1 MPCSEFT
8 FSMLPD
14 LQYSLLYIFNKR
26 NTTSVSKSQHIL
38 QIIQSAV
45 VFPSQ
50 CSLKLFDWETSSLE
64 PELVS
69 GFRAGIHVS
78 TVCALCSQETCG
90 DLSHVK
96 LYLEPSLLEHQC
108 PLKWIL
114 ISNLGSV
121 WTLSWWICKYL
132 LISLT
137 YTGGKSP
144 PEHIWNAGHPRS
156 EDAALLTLWNIP
168 ELFLHTENYA
178 C

>member
-1 MPCSEFT
+1 MQPQAFWLGNFQPWARACF
-8 FSMLPD
+8 
-14 LQYSLLYIFNKR
+14 
-26 NTTSVSKSQHIL
+26 
-38 QIIQSAV
+38 
-45 VFPSQ
+45 
-50 CSLKLFDWETSSLE
+50 
-64 PELVS
+64 
-69 GFRAGIHVS
+69 GFRARIHVS

-96 LYLEPSLLEHQC
+96 LHLEPSLLEHQC

-156 EDAALLTLWNIP
+156 EDTALLTLWNIP

-178 C
+178 CWWTNCEKFKSIKNEVQKHNISTHSK